1 MCNLYVYPY
10 RKIARYKIIMEK
22 CLIIVESPSK
32 VRLIEKYLGSNYK
45 VIASNGHIC
54 NIESLKDINVKGDFE
69 TKYKIIDNKKSLV
82 SKMRMTIT
90 EYKFMNIYLGTDDD
104 VEGEKI
110 AYDICVVFGLPL
122 EKTPRIKFNEI
133 TEIALKNSI
142 KNPSYVNMNIVKSQ
156 QARQILDMLIGFKI
170 SPILWKHINNPK
182 SVSLSAGR
190 CQSSALA
197 LIYDNDESLKKR
209 IINKNY
215 KTTGRFLEQAFS
227 VEMTLSVNMEEES
240 VVRDFLSLSIN
251 YNHVVSLS
259 KSFTTTRNPPQP
271 FNTSRLIQVSS
282 SQNNNSAKTTMK
294 LAQQL
299 YQDGMITYMRTE
311 SSKYSQEFIE
321 KAGKYISLKY
331 GNDFVG
337 KTDMISNIMSK
348 LPHEAIRVTDLKLMK
363 IDGEPKLKGLYS
375 LIYKNTIESCMSIAT
390 YKSYNM
396 NITAPLENLYTKQI
410 DVPLLNGWT
419 QYKGVS
425 IEPNY
430 EKYIE
435 CLSNKVVKYQEIKSI
450 LTVGVSESHY
460 SEAGLIK
467 KLEELGIGRPSTLS
481 SFIEINMERGYIKKE
496 DIEGLKIK
504 CIDFCLKK
512 SIIKEDEQEREFC
525 VEKNK
530 LVIKETGV
538 LSIEFLKKYYS
549 DLFDYSY
556 TKQME
561 IRLDKIK
568 EDSVSWNEICRDTYN
583 NIKEQTNKIK
593 NNEKC
598 DYAIDEFNTLKFL
611 RYGPVVEHKNDIN
624 GEIEFLP
631 IKQNI
636 VLDIEKLKRSE
647 YSTVEL
653 VEYKNSFI
661 GIYEGVLL
669 YIKIGEFGLYVEHN
683 SKNYKVSN
691 SVADITM
698 DKAIEIMNSD
708 EKMKNVSTTILRFV
722 NNDISVRNGK
732 NGKPYIFYKT
742 KSMKKPIFISV
753 NKSDILTCPTKDII
767 DIVDIRNK

>member
-1 MCNLYVYPY
+1 
-10 RKIARYKIIMEK
+10 MEK

-32 VRLIEKYLGSNYK
+32 VRLIEKYLGSNYT

-54 NIESLKDINVKGDFE
+54 NIENLKDINVKGDFE
-69 TKYKIIDNKKSLV
+69 TKYKIIESKKSLV

-122 EKTPRIKFNEI
+122 DKTPRIKFNEI
-133 TEIALKNSI
+133 TEIALKNSV
-142 KNPSYVNMNIVKSQ
+142 KNPSYINMNIVKSQ

-170 SPILWKHINNPK
+170 SPILWKHIINPK

-197 LIYDNDESLKKR
+197 LIYDNDELLKKR
-209 IINKNY
+209 TINKNY
-215 KTTGRFLEQAFS
+215 KTTGKFLEQPFS
-227 VEMTLSVNMEEES
+227 IELTLSVNMEEES
-240 VVRDFLSLSIN
+240 VVRDFLNLSIN
-251 YNHVVSLS
+251 HNHIVSLG
-259 KSFTTTRNPPQP
+259 KSFMTTRNSPQP

-282 SQNNNSAKTTMK
+282 SQNNNSPKITMK

-311 SSKYSQEFIE
+311 SNKYSQAFIE

-331 GNDFVG
+331 GNEFVG
-337 KTDMISNIMSK
+337 KSELISNIISK
-348 LPHEAIRVTDLKLMK
+348 LPHEAIRVTDLKLLK

-375 LIYKNTIESCMSIAT
+375 LIYRNTIESCMSIAT

-396 NITAPLENLYTKQI
+396 NITAPLSNLYTKQI
-410 DVPLLNGWT
+410 DVPLFNGWT
-419 QYKGVS
+419 QHKGVNM
-425 IEPNY
+425 EPNY

-435 CLSNKVVKYQEIKSI
+435 CLSNKEVKYQEIKSI
-450 LTVGVSESHY
+450 LTVGVSETHY
-460 SEAGLIK
+460 SEAGMIK

-496 DIEGLKIK
+496 NIDGLKIN

-512 SIIKEDEQEREFC
+512 SIIKEDENEREFC
-525 VEKNK
+525 GEKNK
-530 LVIKETGV
+530 LVIQETGV
-538 LSIEFLKKYYS
+538 LSIEFLKKYYGE
-549 DLFDYSY
+549 LFDYSY

-568 EDSVSWNEICRDTYN
+568 EDSVSWNEICRETYN

-593 NNEKC
+593 NNEKS
-598 DYAIDEFNTLKFL
+598 DYILDEFNTLKFL
-611 RYGPVVEHKNDIN
+611 RYGPVVEHKNDLN

-636 VLDIEKLKRSE
+636 VLDIDKLKRNE

-661 GIYEGVLL
+661 GIYDGEAV
-669 YIKIGEFGLYVEHN
+669 YIKIGKFGLYVEHN
-683 SKNYKVSN
+683 SKNYKVPN
-691 SVADITM
+691 SIVDITM
-698 DKAIEIMNSD
+698 DKAIDIMNSD
-708 EKMKNVSTTILRFV
+708 EKMNNVSTSILRFI
-722 NNDISVRNGK
+722 NNDISVRKGK

-742 KSMKKPIFISV
+742 KKMKKPIFISV
-753 NKSDILTCPTKDII
+753 DKSDILTCQTKDII
-767 DIVDIRNK
+767 DIVDLRNK

>member
-1 MCNLYVYPY
+1 
-10 RKIARYKIIMEK
+10 MEK

-32 VRLIEKYLGSNYK
+32 VRLIEKYLGSNYT

-54 NIESLKDINVKGDFE
+54 NIENLKDINVKGDFE
-69 TKYKIIDNKKSLV
+69 TKYKIIEGKKSLV

-122 EKTPRIKFNEI
+122 DKTPRIKFNEI

-170 SPILWKHINNPK
+170 SPILWKHIINPK

-197 LIYDNDESLKKR
+197 LIYDNDELLKKR
-209 IINKNY
+209 TINKNY
-215 KTTGRFLEQAFS
+215 KTTGKFLEQPFS
-227 VEMTLSVNMEEES
+227 IELTLSVNMEEES
-240 VVRDFLSLSIN
+240 VVRNFLNLSIN
-251 YNHVVSLS
+251 HNHIVSLG
-259 KSFTTTRNPPQP
+259 KSFMTTRNSPQP

-282 SQNNNSAKTTMK
+282 SQNNNSPKITMK

-311 SSKYSQEFIE
+311 SNKYSQAFIE

-331 GNDFVG
+331 GNEFVG
-337 KTDMISNIMSK
+337 KTELISNIISK
-348 LPHEAIRVTDLKLMK
+348 LPHEAIRVTDLKLLK

-375 LIYKNTIESCMSIAT
+375 LIYRNTIESCMSMAT

-396 NITAPLENLYTKQI
+396 NITAPLSNLYTKQI
-410 DVPLLNGWT
+410 DVPLFNGWT
-419 QYKGVS
+419 QHKGVNM
-425 IEPNY
+425 EPNY

-435 CLSNKVVKYQEIKSI
+435 CLSNKEVKYQEIKSI
-450 LTVGVSESHY
+450 LTVGVSETHY
-460 SEAGLIK
+460 SEAGMIK

-496 DIEGLKIK
+496 NIDGLKIN
-504 CIDFCLKK
+504 CIDFCLKN
-512 SIIKEDEQEREFC
+512 STIKEDEKEREFC
-525 VEKNK
+525 GEKNK
-530 LVIKETGV
+530 LVIQETGV

-568 EDSVSWNEICRDTYN
+568 EDSVSWNEICRETYN
-583 NIKEQTNKIK
+583 NIKEQTKKIK
-593 NNEKC
+593 NNEKS
-598 DYAIDEFNTLKFL
+598 DYILDEFNTLKFL
-611 RYGPVVEHKNDIN
+611 RYGPVVEHKNDLN

-636 VLDIEKLKRSE
+636 VLDIDRLKRNE

-661 GIYEGVLL
+661 GIYDDEPV
-669 YIKIGEFGLYVEHN
+669 YIKIGKFGLYVEHN
-683 SKNYKVSN
+683 SKNYKVPN
-691 SVADITM
+691 SIVDLTM
-698 DKAIEIMNSD
+698 DKAIEIMNKD
-708 EKMKNVSTTILRFV
+708 EKMNNVSTTILRFI
-722 NNDISVRNGK
+722 NNDISVRKGK

-742 KSMKKPIFISV
+742 KMMKKPVFISV
-753 NKSDILTCPTKDII
+753 DKSDILTCQTKDII
-767 DIVDIRNK
+767 DIVDLRNK

>member
-1 MCNLYVYPY
+1 
-10 RKIARYKIIMEK
+10 MEK

-32 VRLIEKYLGSNYK
+32 VRLIEKYLGSNYM

-54 NIESLKDINVKGDFE
+54 NIENLKDINVKGDFE
-69 TKYKIIDNKKSLV
+69 TKYKIIESKKSLV

-122 EKTPRIKFNEI
+122 DKTPRIKFNEI

-170 SPILWKHINNPK
+170 SPILWKHIINPK

-197 LIYDNDESLKKR
+197 LIYDNDELLKKR
-209 IINKNY
+209 TINKNY
-215 KTTGRFLEQAFS
+215 KTTGKFLEQPFS
-227 VEMTLSVNMEEES
+227 IELTLSVNMEEES
-240 VVRDFLSLSIN
+240 VVRNFLNLSIN
-251 YNHVVSLS
+251 HNHIVSLS
-259 KSFTTTRNPPQP
+259 KSFMTTRNSPQP

-282 SQNNNSAKTTMK
+282 SQNNNSPKITMK

-311 SSKYSQEFIE
+311 SNKYSQAFIE

-331 GNDFVG
+331 GNEFVG
-337 KTDMISNIMSK
+337 KSELISNIISK
-348 LPHEAIRVTDLKLMK
+348 LPHEAIRVTDLKLLK

-375 LIYKNTIESCMSIAT
+375 LIYRNTIESCMSIAT

-396 NITAPLENLYTKQI
+396 NITAPLSNLYTKQI
-410 DVPLLNGWT
+410 DVPLFNGWT
-419 QYKGVS
+419 QHKGVNM
-425 IEPNY
+425 EPNY

-435 CLSNKVVKYQEIKSI
+435 CLSNKEVKYQEIKSI
-450 LTVGVSESHY
+450 LTVGVSETHY
-460 SEAGLIK
+460 SEAGMIK

-496 DIEGLKIK
+496 NIDGLKIN
-504 CIDFCLKK
+504 CIDFCLKN
-512 SIIKEDEQEREFC
+512 SIIKEDEKEREFC
-525 VEKNK
+525 GEKNK
-530 LVIKETGV
+530 LVIQETGV

-568 EDSVSWNEICRDTYN
+568 EDSVSWNEICRETYN
-583 NIKEQTNKIK
+583 NIKEQTKKIK
-593 NNEKC
+593 NNEKS
-598 DYAIDEFNTLKFL
+598 DYILDEFNTLKFL
-611 RYGPVVEHKNDIN
+611 RYGPVVEHKNDLN

-636 VLDIEKLKRSE
+636 VLDIDRLKRNE

-661 GIYEGVLL
+661 GIYDDEPV
-669 YIKIGEFGLYVEHN
+669 YIKIGKFGLYVEHN
-683 SKNYKVSN
+683 SKNYKVPN
-691 SVADITM
+691 SIVELTM
-698 DKAIEIMNSD
+698 DKAIDLMNSD
-708 EKMKNVSTTILRFV
+708 EKMNNISTTILRFI
-722 NNDISVRNGK
+722 NNDISVRKGK

-742 KSMKKPIFISV
+742 KKMKKPIFISV
-753 NKSDILTCPTKDII
+753 DKSDILTCQTKDII
-767 DIVDIRNK
+767 DIVDLRNK

>member
-1 MCNLYVYPY
+1 
-10 RKIARYKIIMEK
+10 MEK

-32 VRLIEKYLGSNYK
+32 VRLIEKYLGSNYT

-54 NIESLKDINVKGDFE
+54 NIENLKDINVKGDFE
-69 TKYKIIDNKKSLV
+69 TKYKIIEGKKSLV

-122 EKTPRIKFNEI
+122 DKTPRIKFNEI

-170 SPILWKHINNPK
+170 SPVLWKHIINPK

-197 LIYDNDESLKKR
+197 LIYDNDELLKKR
-209 IINKNY
+209 TINKNY
-215 KTTGRFLEQAFS
+215 KTTGKFLEQPFS
-227 VEMTLSVNMEEES
+227 IELTLSVNMEEES
-240 VVRDFLSLSIN
+240 VVRNFLNLSIN
-251 YNHVVSLS
+251 HNHIVSLS
-259 KSFTTTRNPPQP
+259 KSFMTTRNSPQP

-282 SQNNNSAKTTMK
+282 LQNNNSPKITMK

-311 SSKYSQEFIE
+311 SNKYSQAFIE
-321 KAGKYISLKY
+321 NAGKYISLKY
-331 GNDFVG
+331 GNEFVG
-337 KTDMISNIMSK
+337 KSELISNIISK
-348 LPHEAIRVTDLKLMK
+348 LPHEAIRVTDLKLLK

-375 LIYKNTIESCMSIAT
+375 LIYRNTIESCMSIAT

-396 NITAPLENLYTKQI
+396 NITAPLSNLYTKQI
-410 DVPLLNGWT
+410 DVPLFNGWT
-419 QYKGVS
+419 QHKGVNM
-425 IEPNY
+425 EPNY

-435 CLSNKVVKYQEIKSI
+435 CLSNKEVKYQEIKSI
-450 LTVGVSESHY
+450 LTVGVSETHY
-460 SEAGLIK
+460 SEAGMIK

-496 DIEGLKIK
+496 NIDGLKIN
-504 CIDFCLKK
+504 CIDFCLKN
-512 SIIKEDEQEREFC
+512 SIIKEDEKEREFC
-525 VEKNK
+525 GEKNK
-530 LVIKETGV
+530 LVIQETGV
-538 LSIEFLKKYYS
+538 LSIEFLKKYYC

-568 EDSVSWNEICRDTYN
+568 EDSVSWNEICRETYN
-583 NIKEQTNKIK
+583 NIKEQTKKIK
-593 NNEKC
+593 NNEKS
-598 DYAIDEFNTLKFL
+598 DYILDEFNTLKFL
-611 RYGPVVEHKNDIN
+611 RYGPVVEHKNDLN

-636 VLDIEKLKRSE
+636 VLDIDRLKRNE

-661 GIYEGVLL
+661 GIYDDEPV
-669 YIKIGEFGLYVEHN
+669 YIKIGKFGLYVEHN
-683 SKNYKVSN
+683 SKNYKVPN
-691 SVADITM
+691 SIVDLTM
-698 DKAIEIMNSD
+698 DKAIEIMNKD
-708 EKMKNVSTTILRFV
+708 EKMNNVSTTILRFI
-722 NNDISVRNGK
+722 NNDISVRKGK

-742 KSMKKPIFISV
+742 KMMKKPVFISV
-753 NKSDILTCPTKDII
+753 DKSDILTCQTKDII
-767 DIVDIRNK
+767 DIVYLRNK

>member
-1 MCNLYVYPY
+1 
-10 RKIARYKIIMEK
+10 MEK

-32 VRLIEKYLGSNYK
+32 VRLIEKYLGSNYT

-54 NIESLKDINVKGDFE
+54 NIENLKDINVKGNFE
-69 TKYKIIDNKKSLV
+69 TKYKIIESKKSLV

-122 EKTPRIKFNEI
+122 DKTPRIKFNEI

-142 KNPSYVNMNIVKSQ
+142 KNPSYINMNIVKSQ

-170 SPILWKHINNPK
+170 SPILWKHIINPK

-197 LIYDNDESLKKR
+197 LIYDNDELLKKR
-209 IINKNY
+209 TINKNY
-215 KTTGRFLEQAFS
+215 KTTGKFLEQPFS
-227 VEMTLSVNMEEES
+227 IELTLSVNMEEES
-240 VVRDFLSLSIN
+240 VVRNFLNLSIN
-251 YNHVVSLS
+251 HNHIVSLG
-259 KSFTTTRNPPQP
+259 KSFMTSRNSPQP

-282 SQNNNSAKTTMK
+282 SQNNNSPKITMK

-311 SSKYSQEFIE
+311 SNKYSQAFIE
-321 KAGKYISLKY
+321 NAGKYISLKY
-331 GNDFVG
+331 GNEFVG
-337 KTDMISNIMSK
+337 KSELISNIISK
-348 LPHEAIRVTDLKLMK
+348 LPHEAIRVTDLKLLK

-375 LIYKNTIESCMSIAT
+375 LIYRNTIESCMSIAT

-396 NITAPLENLYTKQI
+396 NITAPLSNLYTKQI
-410 DVPLLNGWT
+410 DVPLFNGWM
-419 QYKGVS
+419 QYKGVN

-435 CLSNKVVKYQEIKSI
+435 CLSNKEVKYQEIKSI
-450 LTVGVSESHY
+450 LTVGVSDTHY
-460 SEAGLIK
+460 SEAGMIK

-496 DIEGLKIK
+496 NIDGLKIN
-504 CIDFCLKK
+504 CIDFCLKN
-512 SIIKEDEQEREFC
+512 SIIKEDENEREFC
-525 VEKNK
+525 GEKNK
-530 LVIKETGV
+530 LVIQETGI

-568 EDSVSWNEICRDTYN
+568 EDSVSWNEICRETYN

-593 NNEKC
+593 NNEKN
-598 DYAIDEFNTLKFL
+598 DYILDEFNTLKFL

-624 GEIEFLP
+624 GEVEFLP

-636 VLDIEKLKRSE
+636 VLDIDKLKRSE

-661 GIYEGVLL
+661 GIYDGEAV
-669 YIKIGEFGLYVEHN
+669 YIKIGKFGLYVEHN
-683 SKNYKVSN
+683 SKNYKVPN
-691 SVADITM
+691 SIVDITM
-698 DKAIEIMNSD
+698 DKAIDIMNSD
-708 EKMKNVSTTILRFV
+708 EKMNNVSTTILRFI
-722 NNDISVRNGK
+722 NNDISVRKGK

-742 KSMKKPIFISV
+742 KKMKKPIFISV
-753 NKSDILTCPTKDII
+753 DKSDILTCQTKDII
-767 DIVDIRNK
+767 DIVDLRNK

>member
-1 MCNLYVYPY
+1 
-10 RKIARYKIIMEK
+10 MEK

-32 VRLIEKYLGSNYK
+32 VRLIEKYLGSNYR

-54 NIESLKDINVKGDFE
+54 NIENLKDINVKGDFE
-69 TKYKIIDNKKSLV
+69 TKYKIIESKKSLV

-122 EKTPRIKFNEI
+122 DKTPRIKFNEI

-142 KNPSYVNMNIVKSQ
+142 KNPSHINMNIVKSQ

-170 SPILWKHINNPK
+170 SPILWKHIINPK

-197 LIYDNDESLKKR
+197 LIYDNDELLKKR
-209 IINKNY
+209 TINKNY
-215 KTTGRFLEQAFS
+215 KTTGKFLEQPFS
-227 VEMTLSVNMEEES
+227 IELTLSVNMEEES
-240 VVRDFLSLSIN
+240 AVRNFLNLSIN
-251 YNHVVSLS
+251 HNHIVSLG
-259 KSFTTTRNPPQP
+259 KSFMTTRNSPQP

-282 SQNNNSAKTTMK
+282 SQNNNSPKITMK

-311 SSKYSQEFIE
+311 SNKYSQAFIE

-331 GNDFVG
+331 GNEFVG
-337 KTDMISNIMSK
+337 KTELISNIISK
-348 LPHEAIRVTDLKLMK
+348 LPHEAIRVTDLKLLK

-375 LIYKNTIESCMSIAT
+375 LIYRNTIESCMSIAT

-396 NITAPLENLYTKQI
+396 NITAPLSNLYTKQI
-410 DVPLLNGWT
+410 DVPLFNGWM
-419 QYKGVS
+419 QHKGVNM
-425 IEPNY
+425 EPNY

-435 CLSNKVVKYQEIKSI
+435 CLSNKEVKYQEIKSI
-450 LTVGVSESHY
+450 LTVGVSDTHY
-460 SEAGLIK
+460 SEAGMIK

-496 DIEGLKIK
+496 NIDGLKIN
-504 CIDFCLKK
+504 CIDFCLKN
-512 SIIKEDEQEREFC
+512 SIIKEDEKEREFC
-525 VEKNK
+525 GEKNK
-530 LVIKETGV
+530 LVIQETGV

-568 EDSVSWNEICRDTYN
+568 EDSVSWNEICRETYN

-593 NNEKC
+593 NNEKS
-598 DYAIDEFNTLKFL
+598 DYILDEFNTLKFL

-631 IKQNI
+631 IKHNI
-636 VLDIEKLKRSE
+636 VLDIDKLKRNE

-661 GIYEGVLL
+661 GIYDGEAV
-669 YIKIGEFGLYVEHN
+669 YIKIGKFGLYVEHN
-683 SKNYKVSN
+683 SKNYKVPN
-691 SVADITM
+691 SIVDITI
-698 DKAIEIMNSD
+698 DKAIDIMNSD
-708 EKMKNVSTTILRFV
+708 EKMNNVSTSILRFI
-722 NNDISVRNGK
+722 NNDISVRKGK

-742 KSMKKPIFISV
+742 KKMKKPIFISV
-753 NKSDILTCPTKDII
+753 DKSDILTCQTKDII
-767 DIVDIRNK
+767 DIVDLRNK

>member
-1 MCNLYVYPY
+1 
-10 RKIARYKIIMEK
+10 MEK

-32 VRLIEKYLGSNYK
+32 VRLIEKYLGSNYM

-54 NIESLKDINVKGDFE
+54 NIENLKDINVKGDFE
-69 TKYKIIDNKKSLV
+69 TKYKIIESKKSLV

-122 EKTPRIKFNEI
+122 DKTPRIKFNEI

-170 SPILWKHINNPK
+170 SPILWKHIINPK

-197 LIYDNDESLKKR
+197 LIYDNDELLKKR
-209 IINKNY
+209 TINKNY
-215 KTTGRFLEQAFS
+215 KTTGKFLEQPFS
-227 VEMTLSVNMEEES
+227 IELTLSVNMEEES
-240 VVRDFLSLSIN
+240 VVRDFLNLSIN
-251 YNHVVSLS
+251 HNHIVSLG
-259 KSFTTTRNPPQP
+259 KSFMTTRNSPQP

-282 SQNNNSAKTTMK
+282 SQNNNSPKITMK

-311 SSKYSQEFIE
+311 SNKYSQAFIE

-331 GNDFVG
+331 GNEFVG
-337 KTDMISNIMSK
+337 KSELISNIISK
-348 LPHEAIRVTDLKLMK
+348 LPHEAIRVTDLKLLK

-375 LIYKNTIESCMSIAT
+375 LIYRNTIESCMSIAT

-396 NITAPLENLYTKQI
+396 NITAPLSNLYTKQI
-410 DVPLLNGWT
+410 DVPLFNGWT
-419 QYKGVS
+419 QHKGVNM
-425 IEPNY
+425 EPNY

-435 CLSNKVVKYQEIKSI
+435 CLSNKEVKYQEIKSI
-450 LTVGVSESHY
+450 LTVGVSETHY
-460 SEAGLIK
+460 SEAGMIK

-496 DIEGLKIK
+496 NIDGLKIN
-504 CIDFCLKK
+504 CIDFCLKN
-512 SIIKEDEQEREFC
+512 SIIKEDEKEREFC
-525 VEKNK
+525 GEKNK
-530 LVIKETGV
+530 LVIQETGV

-568 EDSVSWNEICRDTYN
+568 EDSVSWNEICRETYN
-583 NIKEQTNKIK
+583 NIKEQTKKIK
-593 NNEKC
+593 NNEKS
-598 DYAIDEFNTLKFL
+598 DYILDEFNTLKFL
-611 RYGPVVEHKNDIN
+611 RYGPVVEHKNDLN

-636 VLDIEKLKRSE
+636 VLDIDRLKRNE

-661 GIYEGVLL
+661 GIYDDEPV
-669 YIKIGEFGLYVEHN
+669 YIKIGKFGLYVEHN
-683 SKNYKVSN
+683 SKNYKVPN
-691 SVADITM
+691 SIVELTM
-698 DKAIEIMNSD
+698 DKAIDLMNSD
-708 EKMKNVSTTILRFV
+708 EKMNNISTTILRFI
-722 NNDISVRNGK
+722 NNDISVRKGK

-742 KSMKKPIFISV
+742 KKMKKPIFISV
-753 NKSDILTCPTKDII
+753 DKSDILTCQTKDII
-767 DIVDIRNK
+767 DIVDLRNK

>member
-1 MCNLYVYPY
+1 
-10 RKIARYKIIMEK
+10 MEK

-32 VRLIEKYLGSNYK
+32 VRLIEKYLGSNYT

-54 NIESLKDINVKGDFE
+54 NIENLKDINVKGDFE
-69 TKYKIIDNKKSLV
+69 TKYKIIESKKSLV

-122 EKTPRIKFNEI
+122 DKTPRIKFNEI
-133 TEIALKNSI
+133 TEIALKNSV
-142 KNPSYVNMNIVKSQ
+142 KNPSYINMNIVKSQ

-170 SPILWKHINNPK
+170 SPILWKHIINPK

-197 LIYDNDESLKKR
+197 LIYDNDELLKKR
-209 IINKNY
+209 TINKNY
-215 KTTGRFLEQAFS
+215 KTTGKFLEQPFS
-227 VEMTLSVNMEEES
+227 IELTLSVNMEEES
-240 VVRDFLSLSIN
+240 VVRDFLNLSIN
-251 YNHVVSLS
+251 HNHIVSLG
-259 KSFTTTRNPPQP
+259 KSFMTTRNSPQP

-282 SQNNNSAKTTMK
+282 SQNNNSPKITMK

-311 SSKYSQEFIE
+311 SNKYSQAFIE

-331 GNDFVG
+331 GNEFVG
-337 KTDMISNIMSK
+337 KSELISNIISK
-348 LPHEAIRVTDLKLMK
+348 LPHEAIRVTDLKLLK

-375 LIYKNTIESCMSIAT
+375 LIYRNTIESCMSIAT

-396 NITAPLENLYTKQI
+396 NITAPLSNLYTKQI
-410 DVPLLNGWT
+410 DVPLFNGWT
-419 QYKGVS
+419 QHKGVNM
-425 IEPNY
+425 EPNY

-435 CLSNKVVKYQEIKSI
+435 CLSNKEVKYQEIKSI
-450 LTVGVSESHY
+450 LTVGVSETHY
-460 SEAGLIK
+460 SEAGMIK

-496 DIEGLKIK
+496 NIDGLKIN

-512 SIIKEDEQEREFC
+512 SIIKEDENEREFC
-525 VEKNK
+525 GEKNK
-530 LVIKETGV
+530 LVIQETGV

-568 EDSVSWNEICRDTYN
+568 EDSVSWNEICRETYN

-593 NNEKC
+593 NNEKS
-598 DYAIDEFNTLKFL
+598 DYILDEFNTLKFL
-611 RYGPVVEHKNDIN
+611 RYGPVVEHKNDLN

-636 VLDIEKLKRSE
+636 VLDIDKLKRNE

-661 GIYEGVLL
+661 GIYDGEAV
-669 YIKIGEFGLYVEHN
+669 YIKIGKFGLYVEHN
-683 SKNYKVSN
+683 SKNYKVPN
-691 SVADITM
+691 SIVDITM
-698 DKAIEIMNSD
+698 DKAIDIMNSD
-708 EKMKNVSTTILRFV
+708 EKMNNVSTSILRFI
-722 NNDISVRNGK
+722 NNDISVRKGK

-742 KSMKKPIFISV
+742 KKMKKPIFISV
-753 NKSDILTCPTKDII
+753 DKSDILTCQTKDII
-767 DIVDIRNK
+767 DIVDLRNK